1 MSTNSQQSLRETR
14 SATDVEVTSSPSRWN
29 KLVIGGSVVILLG
42 VVIGVAVGVPLSM
55 KSENEKTIEELLK
68 EVPLIDGYV
77 SVMRIRYLINI

>member
-1 MSTNSQQSLRETR
+1 
-14 SATDVEVTSSPSRWN
+14 
-29 KLVIGGSVVILLG
+29 
-42 VVIGVAVGVPLSM
+42 VAVGVPLSM